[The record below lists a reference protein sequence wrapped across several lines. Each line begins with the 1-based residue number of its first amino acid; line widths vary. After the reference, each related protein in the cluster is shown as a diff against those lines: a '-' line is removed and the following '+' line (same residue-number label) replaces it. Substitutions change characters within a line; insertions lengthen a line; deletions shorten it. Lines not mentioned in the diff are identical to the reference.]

1 MTPRPN
7 LRIYTFICCA
17 AVSREEE
24 CYRLTQRKSACR
36 PVLMQGP
43 CLLWPGQCPTVS
55 VEAAGTQHRKQLSA
69 STISL
74 FFSLKITIFSL
85 CCDFSFL
92 ACLSSAVTVH
102 ACFYF
107 STSLKIHTG
116 FFNVTP
122 LSVFKACGALFPGL
136 YEVGLAKSIGRALPQ
151 KCHRYKVF
159 PAQLG
164 SLCHRELY

>member
-1 MTPRPN
+1 MLQVNPEE
-7 LRIYTFICCA
+7 
-17 AVSREEE
+17 VSLQASA
-24 CYRLTQRKSACR
+24 YAGPLPALAWTMSYSQRGSSRHTA
-36 PVLMQGP
+36 QE
-43 CLLWPGQCPTVS
+43 T
-55 VEAAGTQHRKQLSA
+55 ALSLHYF
-69 STISL
+69 TL
-74 FFSLKITIFSL
+74 FSLKITIFSL

-107 STSLKIHTG
+107 STPLKMHTG

-164 SLCHRELY
+164 SPCHIQGALLGPEPAVYGTFNPKGDL